1 MVESKASVQKYDMHS
16 KDGTWDDNYE
26 MRAEQHG
33 DYVTYDDYESLEN
46 DYNILRR
53 ESLLLLEKQ
62 QAMMDKLKDIW
73 VEG

>member
-1 MVESKASVQKYDMHS
+1 MVQKYDMHS

-33 DYVTYDDYESLEN
+33 DYVTLDDYAALES

-53 ESLLLLEKQ
+53 DYQSLV
-62 QAMMDKLKDIW
+62 DKLGALYK
-73 VEG
+73 ES

>member
-1 MVESKASVQKYDMHS
+1 MVHKYDMHS

-33 DYVTYDDYESLEN
+33 DYVTYDDYESLEI

-53 ESLLLLEKQ
+53 DYQS
-62 QAMMDKLKDIW
+62 MMDKLKDIW
-73 VEG
+73 REG